1 MEELRTL
8 ARELLSSEKVQVVI
22 GYEDAPRGG
31 GVRAVFITD
40 PDDADRLV
48 FDERCKNN
56 LAVYLQ
62 KKRKQIRS
70 AGRPAVVVK
79 GCDARAVAGLIRDSQ
94 IERDDVE
101 LIGVQCA
108 GVKDD
113 QGSLAARCHGCDCVT
128 PELYDHLLGTET
140 DVQGE
145 GDPLGEQV
153 ATMEAMSADD
163 RWEFWLEELSRC
175 TRCNACREV
184 CPICYCE
191 RCVQDKTV
199 PQWIDSSAH
208 KQGNLSWHITRAM
221 HLAGRFVG
229 CGECERACH
238 AGLPLAALMKK
249 VRNIV
254 EESFGEKPHG
264 DPERVAPLGTFSQED
279 DDSLFK

>member
-8 ARELLSSEKVQVVI
+8 ARELLSSDKVQVVI
-22 GYEDAPRGG
+22 GYEEAPRGG
-31 GVRAVFITD
+31 GVRAAFITD
-40 PDDADRLV
+40 PEETDRLV

-70 AGRPAVVVK
+70 MGRPAVVVK

-94 IERDDVE
+94 IARDDVE
-101 LIGVQCA
+101 LIGVRCA
-108 GVKDD
+108 GMKDED
-113 QGSLAARCHGCDCVT
+113 GSLDARCAVCDCAA
-128 PELYDHLLGTET
+128 PELYDHLLGE
-140 DVQGE
+140 QAEIPAE
-145 GDPLGEQV
+145 GDPLGERV
-153 ATMEAMSADD
+153 AALEALSSDD
-163 RWEFWLEELSRC
+163 RWEFWMKELSRC

-184 CPICYCE
+184 CPICFCE

-208 KQGNLSWHITRAM
+208 RQGNLSWHVTRAM
-221 HLAGRFVG
+221 HLAGRCVG

-238 AGLPLAALMKK
+238 AGLPLASLMRK
-249 VRNIV
+249 VRDIV
-254 EESFGEKPHG
+254 EDSFGEKPSG
-264 DPERVAPLGTFSQED
+264 DPEKVAPLGTFSQED